1 MTRARWR
8 SAPWVIA
15 MTLLCGAS
23 ASAHVPSGA
32 DSMAEPPEP
41 RPVFALSIG
50 QPRAPGMA
58 ELRAVHSD
66 VAMMHAFFG
75 ALAPRH
81 RYVHLPPSDVRTDL
95 AGDGTTVGAPTW
107 AEIEASVD
115 AIEAAVDALDG
126 RADVYV
132 YYAGHGRKRRVGSH
146 TRTDLFLEPRVPSSD
161 APGHDGILTTRLLQQ
176 HLLARLDGEETRVHL
191 IVDACQSAFLLES
204 RGLRRTH
211 RVFKAPPQ
219 IEARMLTDFIG
230 RYASVGA
237 LLATSGSQVTYE
249 SVASGGVFSYAVRSA
264 AIGAADLDGDGRI
277 TYGELKRVL
286 PSILSKR
293 PGGGVPRL
301 LAPGGRDDEAFVDYR
316 RRGAAAVTFA
326 PPRATRYELQSSLHE
341 PYAALYPDGDD
352 PAVVFLP
359 RDAKFLALA
368 EVPRSGPRVWYRFQA
383 MSRGFDALQE
393 RYTRPTEMARASED
407 EPPHL
412 VLHSPLSTE
421 TLVPVGDP
429 PWVWN
434 PEHYTTLALA
444 LTTEAAVS
452 GRTVAVSETRWAA
465 GGEVNGAYGR
475 GVHQLTWRMGYSH
488 MASSEYHDLDPRM
501 LEKNPEL
508 LKTSKVVERRGHL
521 PRLALGYQLVLA
533 EFPLAELSAGVFAGT
548 GLLMEQR
555 KNDDAEFEGIDEV
568 TWMLEGGADLT
579 ARLLIPDTRAAI
591 RIDLRASAQG
601 FFYPLAPWADF
612 TAGATVGYEYEF
624 ALND

>member
-15 MTLLCGAS
+15 MTLLCGGS
-23 ASAHVPSGA
+23 ASAYSPSDTTPA
-32 DSMAEPPEP
+32 VDAPEP

-50 QPRAPGMA
+50 QPRAPGMP

-75 ALAPRH
+75 ALGPRH
-81 RYVHLPPSDVRTDL
+81 RYVHLPPSDVRSDL

-107 AEIEASVD
+107 ADIEASVD

-126 RADVYV
+126 RADVYI

-146 TRTDLFLEPRVPSSD
+146 TRTDLFLEPQVPATT

-176 HLLARLDGEETRVHL
+176 QLLARLDGEQTRVHL
-191 IVDACQSAFLLES
+191 IVDACQSAFLLEA
-204 RGLRRTH
+204 RGLRYTH

-219 IEARMLTDFIG
+219 VEARMLTDFIG

-277 TYGELKRVL
+277 TYGELKQVL
-286 PSILSKR
+286 PSIVSKR
-293 PGGGVPRL
+293 PGGSVPRL

-326 PPRATRYELQSSLHE
+326 PPRATRYELQSSLYE

-359 RDAKFLALA
+359 RDTKFLALA
-368 EVPRSGPRVWYRFQA
+368 EVPDSGPRVWYRFQA
-383 MSRGFDALQE
+383 MSRGFEALQE
-393 RYTRPTEMARASED
+393 RHTRPTQLTRAD
-407 EPPHL
+407 DDAPHL
-412 VLHSPLSTE
+412 VLHSPLSAS

-429 PWVWN
+429 PWTWN
-434 PEHYTTLALA
+434 PQHYTTVALA
-444 LTTEAAVS
+444 LTTEAALY
-452 GRTVAVSETRWAA
+452 GRTLAASETRVTA
-465 GGEVNGAYGR
+465 GGEVSGVYGR
-475 GVHQLTWRMGYSH
+475 GEHQLTWRMGYSH
-488 MASSEYHDLDPRM
+488 WDSSEYQGVTPQMVEENPDL
-501 LEKNPEL
+501 PERSL
-508 LKTSKVVERRGHL
+508 LERRGHM
-521 PRLALGYQLVLA
+521 PRLALGYQFIFA

-548 GLLMEQR
+548 GLLLEER
-555 KNDDAEFEGIDEV
+555 ENDGRTLVAEPIWV
-568 TWMLEGGADLT
+568 LEGGADLT
-579 ARLLIPDTRAAI
+579 ARLFVPNTRGAI
-591 RIDLRASAQG
+591 RLDVRASAQG
-601 FFYPLAPWADF
+601 FFDPFYPWTDF
-612 TAGATVGYEYEF
+612 IAGASIGYEYEF